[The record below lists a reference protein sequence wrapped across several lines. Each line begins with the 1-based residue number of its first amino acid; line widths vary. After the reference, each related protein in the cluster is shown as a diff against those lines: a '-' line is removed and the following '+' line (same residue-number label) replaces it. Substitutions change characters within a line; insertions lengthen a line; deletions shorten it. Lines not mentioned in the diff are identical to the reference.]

1 MGGRR
6 MSRRRADHR
15 PILLVYTAL
24 TIAFGGVALAWC
36 AATFPIDPAIS
47 LTAAGGSEGVL
58 LGLVFW
64 IAIGLLGSLRVE
76 RLHGHGV
83 LTFHFP
89 FIIAATALGGPTAGA
104 LVALI
109 STIERR
115 EVQDMP
121 WFGLLSNHAH
131 MTVAAIAGGITMDL
145 ASTAVAGMGVGQGQ
159 AVQLVAIVA
168 GGLVLAVTAA
178 ALAAGTIILRD
189 RLSLPEAIRL
199 FDMGIRTTAAAEVV
213 LGWML
218 WLTYT
223 EVGWWAAAITAILV
237 LVIWNGHDAQEI
249 ARHDAMT
256 GLLTRPGFDARL
268 SDALQAVQRR
278 GQSAAL
284 LAIDLDRFKAIND
297 THGHA
302 VGDDVIREVGAR
314 LRASIRLTDSA
325 VRRGGDEFGI
335 LLVDV
340 PDRATALLLSERIH
354 ERLCAPIRLDD
365 RTVSVGASIG
375 VYFIAPTERAPTI
388 GRLHDLAD
396 RLSFQAKKAGGGV
409 RIDDWPDDAAF
420 S

>member
-1 MGGRR
+1 MN
-6 MSRRRADHR
+6 RRRADYR
-15 PILLVYTAL
+15 PILLVYTAVTVL
-24 TIAFGGVALAWC
+24 FGAVALVWC
-36 AATFPIDPAIS
+36 VRTFPIDPSIS
-47 LTAAGGSEGVL
+47 LTAAGGSEGIL

-109 STIERR
+109 STFERR
-115 EVQDMP
+115 ELRDMP
-121 WFGLLSNHAH
+121 RFGLVSNHAH
-131 MTVAAIAGGITMDL
+131 MTIAAIAGGITMDAVSGAL
-145 ASTAVAGMGVGQGQ
+145 AAAAVDQGQ

-168 GGLVLAVTAA
+168 GGLVLATTAA
-178 ALAAGTIILRD
+178 ALAAGTIILRA
-189 RLSLPEAIRL
+189 RLTLPEAFRL

-218 WLTYT
+218 WLTYV
-223 EVGWWAAAITAILV
+223 EVGWWAAAITVILA

-256 GLLTRPGFDARL
+256 GLLTRSGFDARFA
-268 SDALQAVQRR
+268 DALQAVQRR

-284 LAIDLDRFKAIND
+284 LHIDLDRFKAIND

-325 VRRGGDEFGI
+325 VRRGGDEFGV
-335 LLVDV
+335 LLVDI
-340 PDRATALLLSERIH
+340 PDQATAMMLSKRIH
-354 ERLCAPIRLDD
+354 AQLCAPIRLDD
-365 RTVSVGASIG
+365 RVVSVGASIG
-375 VYFIAPTERAPTI
+375 SYFIAPTERMPTI

-396 RLSFQAKKAGGGV
+396 RLSMQAKKAGGGV
-409 RIDDWPDDAAF
+409 LQDAWPDDGAF